1 MEDIREKDYEV
12 MRTYAR
18 AWKTDIVMYHLFGI
32 PLWFPFS
39 LRQAGFFVVGLL
51 ITFMLAKVIPG
62 IKKIPILGDP
72 VLIYGGYPFLIMK
85 FFTQLTL
92 DGKPPHVYFKD
103 QILFLMQE
111 KRYSMYKP
119 IAKEEK
125 VKYSSGPAYRIIKKI
140 SSIDYNM
147 MKKGGR

>member
-1 MEDIREKDYEV
+1 MENRDYEV

-18 AWKTDIVMYHLFGI
+18 AWKTDIVMYHIFGI

-51 ITFMLAKVIPG
+51 ITFSLSKIISG
-62 IKKIPILGDP
+62 IKNIPLLGDP
-72 VLIYGGYPFLIMK
+72 VLVYGGYPFLIMK

-92 DGKPPHVYFKD
+92 DGKPPHTYFKD
-103 QILFLMQE
+103 QLIFILQE
-111 KRYSMYKP
+111 KRYNMYSPVK
-119 IAKEEK
+119 KEK
-125 VKYSSGPAYRIIKKI
+125 KIKYSTRPTYRVMKKV
-140 SSIDYNM
+140 SSLDYKM